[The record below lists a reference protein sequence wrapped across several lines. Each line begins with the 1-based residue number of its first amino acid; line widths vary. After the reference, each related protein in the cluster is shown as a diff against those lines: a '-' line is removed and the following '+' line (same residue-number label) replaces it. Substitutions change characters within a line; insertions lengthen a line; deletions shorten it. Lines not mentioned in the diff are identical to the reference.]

1 MWTIFLLIFLTL
13 LLGLGAW
20 FIFLWSVKSGQ
31 YDDPEGPKY
40 RMLEDED
47 EKEINDQ
54 QQRSQSNRPSP

>member
-54 QQRSQSNRPSP
+54 QQRSQSNRPST